1 MLKCC
6 HFAKPQ
12 TIMANILKLA
22 YIKMDKAKIDEEL
35 NSDAYKDEW
44 NRLLELRKSITDC
57 LLFCCGNSI
66 RDGVSGDR
74 NFFLRMIDDI
84 TQSVVSIEI
93 IAKEGILNTCRRELR
108 YLIELSIKSCL
119 IVNNTTKN
127 TFEEQIDE
135 YEKLLNSSN
144 INPINSL
151 TFSYL
156 QPDHEDEFKTQ
167 VKRLYGYLSK
177 YSHSSSHQIR
187 ERLTRVQIGRTIGFE
202 GVQELKELND
212 DIEKVFAI
220 VLVMIFHSVAPY
232 VVGDFMV
239 EPNGETV
246 NWYFNKSK
254 YISIIDQQFDYKH
267 ERQSILPR
275 LKTERLE
282 RIRF

>member
-1 MLKCC
+1 
-6 HFAKPQ
+6 
-12 TIMANILKLA
+12 
-22 YIKMDKAKIDEEL
+22 MDKAKIDEEL
-35 NSDAYKDEW
+35 NSEAYKDEW
-44 NRLLELRKSITDC
+44 NRLVELRKSITYC
-57 LLFCCGNSI
+57 LLFCYRNSI

-119 IVNNTTKN
+119 IVNNTTKHA
-127 TFEEQIDE
+127 FEEQIDE
-135 YEKLLNSSN
+135 YKKLLNSSN
-144 INPINSL
+144 INPINRL

-156 QPDHEDEFKTQ
+156 QPDHEDEFKTE

-202 GVQELKELND
+202 GVQELNELND

-267 ERQSILPR
+267 ERRSILPR

>member
-1 MLKCC
+1 
-6 HFAKPQ
+6 
-12 TIMANILKLA
+12 
-22 YIKMDKAKIDEEL
+22 MDKAKIDEEL

-44 NRLLELRKSITDC
+44 NRLLEFRKSITDC
-57 LLFCCGNSI
+57 LLFCYGNSI

-84 TQSVVSIEI
+84 TQSVISIEI

-156 QPDHEDEFKTQ
+156 QPDHEDEFKTE

-177 YSHSSSHQIR
+177 YSHSSSYQIR